1 MSQSYEAGISQVA
14 ITPRTSWGLMIGLAL
29 GHALKHFYQQAFLL
43 LIPSFKAAMGL
54 TDVQVGLF
62 GTARTI
68 SSSIMN
74 MPAGIIADI
83 WRSKVGLILAASLTS
98 LALGYLIIGLS
109 NVYWLVLLGVAVTG
123 LGTSMWHAPAFGTL
137 GAMYPERRATALA
150 VHRMGGSLG
159 DSISPI
165 VMGLLLGGVAFWG
178 LEWSGLSWRVLALV
192 LVGPALLSALAVL
205 IFYGKATGVKGAS
218 GSQDIAT
225 YLRSAR
231 DLLRN
236 GTVVGMVVLTSVRAM
251 AHNGLNIFLIV
262 YMDEDLGFSEFKIG
276 YHIALLT
283 FFGIGSAPLLGWLS
297 DKMGRRPVISVGLGA
312 IALLVAALLVFGEGL
327 SFALVLAI
335 LGVFLYSV
343 NPVMLATAIDA
354 VPRGTE
360 ASVTALMFT
369 GSAIF
374 GAISPVIAGR
384 LRELHGMDGVFLY
397 TAVIVGL
404 VALAS
409 LFVPMRRSSE

>member
-1 MSQSYEAGISQVA
+1 MAQVE
-14 ITPRTSWGLMIGLAL
+14 TKQRTAWGLMIGLAM
-29 GHALKHFYQQAFLL
+29 GHAVKHFYQQAFLL
-43 LIPSFKAAMGL
+43 LIPSFKEAMLL

-68 SSSIMN
+68 ASSIMN
-74 MPAGIIADI
+74 MPAGIIADM

-109 NVYWLVLLGVAVTG
+109 NVYWIVLLGVAVTG

-137 GAMYPERRATALA
+137 GAIYPDRRATALA
-150 VHRMGGSLG
+150 VHRMGGSIG

-165 VMGLLLGGVAFWG
+165 IMGLLLGGVAFWG
-178 LEWSGLSWRVLALV
+178 LEWGGLSWRVLAIILV
-192 LVGPALLSALAVL
+192 VPALLSALAVL
-205 IFYGKATGVKGAS
+205 IFYGKATGVEGTR
-218 GSQDIAT
+218 GTQDLAT
-225 YLRSAR
+225 YLRSAQN
-231 DLLRN
+231 LLRN
-236 GTVVGMVVLTSVRAM
+236 GTVASMVMLTSVRAM

-262 YMDEDLGFSEFKIG
+262 YMDEDLGFSAFKIG

-283 FFGIGSAPLLGWLS
+283 LFGIGSAPILGWMS
-297 DKMGRRPVISVGLGA
+297 DKIGRRPVISVGLGA
-312 IALLVAALLVFGEGL
+312 MTILISSLLVFGAGL
-327 SFALVLAI
+327 PFAIILAL
-335 LGVFLYSV
+335 LGVFLYSI

-374 GAISPVIAGR
+374 GAISPVVAGR
-384 LRELHGMDGVFLY
+384 LREVYGMDGVFLY
-397 TAVIVGL
+397 TGIIVGL
-404 VALAS
+404 VTLAS
-409 LFVPMRRSSE
+409 LLVPMRRAS

>member
-1 MSQSYEAGISQVA
+1 MSQTETKQRA
-14 ITPRTSWGLMIGLAL
+14 SWGLMIGLAM
-29 GHALKHFYQQAFLL
+29 GHAVKHFYQQAFLL

-74 MPAGIIADI
+74 MPAGIIADL

-109 NVYWLVLLGVAVTG
+109 NVYWIVLLGVAVTG

-137 GAMYPERRATALA
+137 GAMYPDRRATALA
-150 VHRMGGSLG
+150 VHRMGGSIG
-159 DSISPI
+159 DSISPL
-165 VMGLLLGGVAFWG
+165 VMGLLLGGIAFWG
-178 LEWSGLSWRVLALV
+178 LEWGGLNWRVLALI
-192 LVGPALLSALAVL
+192 LVAPALLSALAVL
-205 IFYGKATGVKGAS
+205 IFYGKATGVEGAS
-218 GSQDIAT
+218 DTQDIAA

-231 DLLRN
+231 GLLRN
-236 GTVVGMVVLTSVRAM
+236 GTVVSMVTLTSARAM

-262 YMDEDLGFSEFKIG
+262 YMDEDLGFSAFKIG

-283 FFGIGSAPLLGWLS
+283 LFGVGSAPILGWLS
-297 DKMGRRPVISVGLGA
+297 DKMGRRPIIFVGLSA
-312 IALLVAALLVFGEGL
+312 ISLLVASLLLFGEGL
-327 SFALVLAI
+327 PFALVLAF
-335 LGVFLYSV
+335 LGVFLYSI

-369 GSAIF
+369 GPAIF
-374 GAISPVIAGR
+374 GAISPIIAGR
-384 LRELHGMDGVFLY
+384 LRELYGMDGVFLY
-397 TAVIVGL
+397 SALIVGI

-409 LFVPMRRSSE
+409 LLVPMRRVS

>member
-1 MSQSYEAGISQVA
+1 
-14 ITPRTSWGLMIGLAL
+14 MIGLAA
-29 GHALKHFYQQAFLL
+29 GHAVKHFYQQAFLL

-74 MPAGIIADI
+74 MPAGIIADL

-109 NVYWLVLLGVAVTG
+109 NIYWIVLLGVAVTG
-123 LGTSMWHAPAFGTL
+123 LGTSLWHAPAFGTL
-137 GAMYPERRATALA
+137 AAIYPDRRATALA
-150 VHRMGGSLG
+150 VHRMGGSIG

-165 VMGLLLGGVAFWG
+165 VMGVLLGGIALWG
-178 LEWSGLSWRVLALV
+178 LEWGGLHWRVLALI
-192 LVGPALLSALAVL
+192 LVAPALLSALAVL
-205 IFYGKATGVKGAS
+205 IFYGKATGVEGAS
-218 GSQDIAT
+218 GTQDIAA
-225 YLRSAR
+225 YMRSAR
-231 DLLRN
+231 GLLRN
-236 GTVVGMVVLTSVRAM
+236 GTVLSMVMLTSVRAM

-262 YMDEDLGFSEFKIG
+262 YMDEDLGFSAFKIG

-283 FFGIGSAPLLGWLS
+283 LFGVGSAPILGWLS
-297 DKMGRRPVISVGLGA
+297 DKIGRRPIIFVGLAA
-312 IALLVAALLVFGEGL
+312 ISLLVASLLLFGEGL
-327 SFALVLAI
+327 PFAIVLAF
-335 LGVFLYSV
+335 LGVFLYSI

-360 ASVTALMFT
+360 ASVTGLMFT

-374 GAISPVIAGR
+374 GAISPIIAGR
-384 LRELHGMDGVFLY
+384 LRELYGMDGVFLY
-397 TAVIVGL
+397 SAAIVGI
-404 VALAS
+404 VALAA
-409 LFVPMRRSSE
+409 LLVPMRRAS

>member
-1 MSQSYEAGISQVA
+1 MS
-14 ITPRTSWGLMIGLAL
+14 RTETKQRASSGLMIGLAM
-29 GHALKHFYQQAFLL
+29 GHAVKHFYQQAFLL

-68 SSSIMN
+68 SSSVMN
-74 MPAGIIADI
+74 MPAGIIADL

-109 NVYWLVLLGVAVTG
+109 NVYWIVLLGVAVTG

-137 GAMYPERRATALA
+137 GAIYPDRRATALA
-150 VHRMGGSLG
+150 VHRMGGSIG

-165 VMGLLLGGVAFWG
+165 VMGLLLGGIAFWG
-178 LEWSGLSWRVLALV
+178 LEWSGLNWRVLALI
-192 LVGPALLSALAVL
+192 LVAPALLSALAVL
-205 IFYGKATGVKGAS
+205 IFYGKATGVEGAS
-218 GSQDIAT
+218 GTQDIAA

-231 DLLRN
+231 GLLRN
-236 GTVVGMVVLTSVRAM
+236 GTVVSMVMLTTVRAM

-262 YMDEDLGFSEFKIG
+262 YMDEDLGFSAFKTG

-283 FFGIGSAPLLGWLS
+283 LFGVGSAPILGWLS
-297 DKMGRRPVISVGLGA
+297 DKMGRRPIIFVGLSA
-312 IALLVAALLVFGEGL
+312 ISLLVASLLLFGEGL
-327 SFALVLAI
+327 PFALVLAF
-335 LGVFLYSV
+335 LGVFLYSI

-369 GSAIF
+369 GPAIF
-374 GAISPVIAGR
+374 GAISPIIAGR
-384 LRELHGMDGVFLY
+384 LRELYGMDGVFLY
-397 TAVIVGL
+397 SALIVGI

-409 LFVPMRRSSE
+409 LLVPMRRVS

>member
-1 MSQSYEAGISQVA
+1 MSQMYEEGISQMAV
-14 ITPRTSWGLMIGLAL
+14 TQRTSWNLMIGLAL

-74 MPAGIIADI
+74 LPAGIMADI

-109 NVYWLVLLGVAVTG
+109 NVYWVVLLGVAVTG

-137 GAMYPERRATALA
+137 GAMYPDRRATALA

-159 DSISPI
+159 DSISPL
-165 VMGLLLGGVAFWG
+165 VMGLLLGGIAFWG
-178 LEWSGLSWRVLALV
+178 LEWSGLSWRVLALI

-205 IFYGKATGVKGAS
+205 IFYGKATGVEGTRD
-218 GSQDIAT
+218 SQDIAT
-225 YLRSAR
+225 YMRSAR
-231 DLLRN
+231 GLLRN
-236 GTVVGMVVLTSVRAM
+236 GTVVSMVVLTSVRAM

-262 YMDEDLGFSEFKIG
+262 YMDEDLGFSSFKIG

-297 DKMGRRPVISVGLGA
+297 DRIGRRPVISVGLVA
-312 IALLVAALLVFGEGL
+312 IAFLVAALLLFSEGL
-327 SFALVLAI
+327 PFALVLAC
-335 LGVFLYSV
+335 LGIFLYSV

>member
-1 MSQSYEAGISQVA
+1 MSQRYEDGIFQLA
-14 ITPRTSWGLMIGLAL
+14 ATQRTSWSLMIGLAL

-43 LIPSFKAAMGL
+43 LIPSFKEAMGL

-74 MPAGIIADI
+74 MPAGIMADI

-109 NVYWLVLLGVAVTG
+109 SVYWIVLIGVAVTG

-137 GAMYPERRATALA
+137 GAVYPDRRATALA

-159 DSISPI
+159 DSISPL
-165 VMGLLLGGVAFWG
+165 VMGLLLGGIAFWG
-178 LEWSGLSWRVLALV
+178 LEWGGLSWRVLALV
-192 LVGPALLSALAVL
+192 LVGPALLSAVAVL
-205 IFYGKATGVKGAS
+205 IFYGKATGVKGDS
-218 GSQDIAT
+218 GSQDIAI

-236 GTVVGMVVLTSVRAM
+236 STVVSMVVLTSVRAM

-262 YMDEDLGFSEFKIG
+262 YMDEDLGFSAFKIG

-297 DKMGRRPVISVGLGA
+297 DKIGRRPVISVSLVA
-312 IALLVAALLVFGEGL
+312 IALFIAALLLFSEGL
-327 SFALVLAI
+327 SFALVLAC
-335 LGVFLYSV
+335 LGIFLYSV

-360 ASVTALMFT
+360 ASVTGLMFT

-384 LRELHGMDGVFLY
+384 LRELYGMDGVFLY

-409 LFVPMRRSSE
+409 LFVPMRRSSG

>member
-1 MSQSYEAGISQVA
+1 MSQPETKQRASY
-14 ITPRTSWGLMIGLAL
+14 GLMIGLAM

-43 LIPSFKAAMGL
+43 LIPSFKEAMLL

-68 SSSIMN
+68 SSSVMN
-74 MPAGIIADI
+74 IPAGIIADL

-98 LALGYLIIGLS
+98 LALGYMIIGLS
-109 NVYWLVLLGVAVTG
+109 SIYWVVLLGVSVTG

-137 GAMYPERRATALA
+137 GAIYPDRRATALA
-150 VHRMGGSLG
+150 VHRMGGSVG

-165 VMGLLLGGVAFWG
+165 VMGLLLGGAAFWG
-178 LEWSGLSWRVLALV
+178 MEWGGLSWRTLALI
-192 LVGPALLSALAVL
+192 LVAPALLSALAVL
-205 IFYGKATGVKGAS
+205 IFYGKAKGVEGAR
-218 GSQDIAT
+218 GSQDIST

-231 DLLRN
+231 DLLKN
-236 GTVVGMVVLTSVRAM
+236 GTVASMVMLTSVRAM

-262 YMDEDLGFSEFKIG
+262 YMDEDLGFSAFKIG

-283 FFGIGSAPLLGWLS
+283 LFGIVSAPILGWMS
-297 DKMGRRPVISVGLGA
+297 DKIGRRPVISVGLGA
-312 IALLVAALLVFGEGL
+312 MSILIASLILFGEGVP
-327 SFALVLAI
+327 FALILAL
-335 LGVFLYSV
+335 LGVFLYSI

-374 GAISPVIAGR
+374 GAISPIIAGR
-384 LRELHGMDGVFLY
+384 LRELYGMDGIFLY
-397 TAVIVGL
+397 TSVIVGL
-404 VALAS
+404 VTLAS
-409 LFVPMRRSSE
+409 LLVPMRRASS